1 MVAAL
6 RNSLLVGLVSATTAT
21 VLGFLAAYSLA
32 RYRPRGVRVLR
43 AYLMSPLAVSYLVI
57 ALGLSFGLSQLGIA
71 RSLSVVVVGHV
82 VITLPIAFAV
92 ILSQMHA
99 EQENIEKAA
108 RDLGAGE
115 ATVLTRISLPM
126 LLPGTLAA
134 FLLAFTLSWDEFII
148 AFLVAGFDVTLPIEI
163 WSAIRTGLNPKTNAA
178 GTVVFALSVALLLTS
193 YRFLTR
199 DARR

>member
-1 MVAAL
+1 
-6 RNSLLVGLVSATTAT
+6 
-21 VLGFLAAYSLA
+21 
-32 RYRPRGVRVLR
+32 
-43 AYLMSPLAVSYLVI
+43 
-57 ALGLSFGLSQLGIA
+57 
-71 RSLSVVVVGHV
+71 
-82 VITLPIAFAV
+82 
-92 ILSQMHA
+92 
-99 EQENIEKAA
+99 
-108 RDLGAGE
+108 LGAGE